1 MSRISRI
8 AVAVTCL
15 CLSLSCGGGGG
26 NDGSQP
32 TIPPAVLDLVKQVVD
47 QNGGTLEYKDA
58 NSAYNELKITIPAG
72 AMSQSVTITAEIPKN
87 FTRQS
92 SNLLYTPGVYSGLR
106 IIKPRFCVSAF
117 LVYSVTR
124 RPH

>member
-1 MSRISRI
+1 MSRII
-8 AVAVTCL
+8 GIVVVACAF
-15 CLSLSCGGGGG
+15 LSLSCGGGGNG
-26 NDGSQP
+26 GSP
-32 TIPPAVLDLVKQVVD
+32 TPIPPAVLDFIKQVVD

-92 SNLLYTPGVYSGLR
+92 SNLLYTPGVSSG
-106 IIKPRFCVSAF
+106 
-117 LVYSVTR
+117 
-124 RPH
+124 